1 MTWFCRCTL
10 CCLPSGSGE
19 VTELERSRNAAPQAD
34 AFSGWNS
41 EKRAAATAEAAA
53 AAEEA
58 AAAAAAAATAQA
70 AATPYRAGGGS
81 AAGRRDGAKLNAA
94 AFPSLSDAV
103 VAPKNARTVAALPGV
118 GAGGVPMK
126 RSAGVPGVGG
136 GTRVPLKLVPRS
148 APAPSEGQ

>member
-1 MTWFCRCTL
+1 M
-10 CCLPSGSGE
+10 
-19 VTELERSRNAAPQAD
+19 TELERSRNSAPQAD

-53 AAEEA
+53 AAKEA

-70 AATPYRAGGGS
+70 AATPYRPGGGG

-118 GAGGVPMK
+118 GAGGVPVK
-126 RSAGVPGVGG
+126 RSGGLPGVGG